1 MTTTCRP
8 RSISIDVEEFRGVFL
23 KRGWRGIE
31 RNYGASSS
39 VLMQMIA
46 LAGGPALLA
55 ERAALQPCGRK
66 AGARIAVNVDVGA
79 P

>member
-1 MTTTCRP
+1 MSVTCRAKP
-8 RSISIDVEEFRGVFL
+8 LSIDVDEFRGVFL
-23 KRGWRGIE
+23 TRGWRGIE

-66 AGARIAVNVDVGA
+66 AGR
-79 P
+79 